1 MQYRTSYSSPL
12 YDTIIIAT
20 INMVD
25 NHILLGL
32 VLVPV
37 EEAEVVGDV
46 VLRN

>member
-1 MQYRTSYSSPL
+1 MQYRTSYSTPL

-25 NHILLGL
+25 SHILL

-37 EEAEVVGDV
+37 PAVEVVGDV